1 MTLILVGI
9 PFLSFHFITYL
20 EKIIQAVITKAEN
33 DFFGPRSPQ
42 YYSFN
47 LTVLY
52 AFLSGTGLLW
62 FLPWKCHST
71 MNMFIFH
78 YIQQSEWVVNLL

>member
-62 FLPWKCHST
+62 FLPNFAMETSSNNEHVYYIHS
-71 MNMFIFH
+71 
-78 YIQQSEWVVNLL
+78 VN